1 MSEKP
6 CHAAKAFNS
15 CSENWLISQSSL
27 HKREPNYS
35 YTNRLSKGLYT
46 PPKTNMTMEKQP
58 FEDVPPIKNGDSSFS
73 GR

>member
-46 PPKTNMTMEKQP
+46 PPKTNMTMQKQR
-58 FEDVPPIKNGDSSFS
+58 FEDVSPI
-73 GR
+73 